1 MISLDLESR
10 EGQPIQLSDGTSAG
24 IEKTLLP
31 FTTKSD
37 NSPVV
42 TVLISLLLNLCRK
55 RDSTHNPISELLVEN
70 RLVGIAIVLHDLIQS
85 VDKGLL
91 GRHLD
96 RATAIGEAV
105 ELFLQGLL
113 GDVKQIG
120 QLLNVFA
127 RRLGLAVEYGS
138 CSYFIATDM
147 LADFLEAQLASC
159 FGFEERCGDSREIG
173 VFCGLRRGQRG
184 CGLTILRAFS
194 HPELRETSWTDV
206 GRLSSIAEE

>member
-1 MISLDLESR
+1 MDLEAR
-10 EGQPIQLSDGTSAG
+10 EGQPIRQSDGGSAG
-24 IEKTLLP
+24 IKKTLLP

-42 TVLISLLLNLCRK
+42 TILISLLLNLCRK
-55 RDSTHNPISELLVEN
+55 RDSTHNPISKLFVEN
-70 RLVGIAIVLHDLIQS
+70 RLVGIAIVLHDLIQP

-91 GRHLD
+91 GWHLD

-138 CSYFIATDM
+138 CSYFIATDVV
-147 LADFLEAQLASC
+147 ANFLKAQLAGC
-159 FGFEERCGDSREIG
+159 FGFEERCGDGGEIG
-173 VFCGLRRGQRG
+173 VLCGLR
-184 CGLTILRAFS
+184 
-194 HPELRETSWTDV
+194 
-206 GRLSSIAEE
+206 